1 MSTKVLLKENNA
13 AAESKIHFLNS
24 DYQRGLKLID
34 TLKKIGFVGIPTDW
48 QEVEKHFHTN
58 PDWTLDFC
66 LQSKG
71 YLETFTEAKKLFSVG
86 NRYEPITEAE
96 KEAVKE
102 QHRVYA
108 TEKQAEAL
116 ELVNS
121 VANDLNKLKVLG
133 FAVNFGYASQLFYP
147 LRQTQDFKV
156 EVSDE
161 ALLPY
166 LLKLE

>member
-24 DYQRGLKLID
+24 DYQRGLKLIE
-34 TLKKIGFVGIPTDW
+34 TLKKIGFEGIPTDW

-71 YLETFTEAKKLFSVG
+71 YLETFVEAKKMFSFQ
-86 NRYEPITEAE
+86 NRYEPIAEAE
-96 KEAVKE
+96 KEAIKE
-102 QHRVYA
+102 QCRVYA

-121 VANDLNKLKVLG
+121 VVDNLNRLRE
-133 FAVNFGYASQLFYP
+133 FSIPINAGYASQLCYV
-147 LRQTQDFKV
+147 LRNKDGNVTL
-156 EVSDE
+156 SDE
-161 ALLPY
+161 SLIPY
-166 LLKLE
+166 LMKLE